1 MKKTAAML
9 MSPFVQSEKKDGV
22 IYVTFE
28 ETGLGEVKSEQQKA
42 EISSLV
48 HPNTEGDCNANSLI
62 GSERTKKQTKVKDQT
77 ESQISAEDV
86 ENQGSENE
94 VDVVFAEEE
103 EYGNDENDF
112 GGGSDDD

>member
-1 MKKTAAML
+1 M
-9 MSPFVQSEKKDGV
+9 
-22 IYVTFE
+22 
-28 ETGLGEVKSEQQKA
+28 KSEHQKA

-48 HPNTEGDCNANSLI
+48 HHHTEGDFNATSKI
-62 GSERTKKQTKVKDQT
+62 AGSERTKKLTKVKDQT
-77 ESQISAEDV
+77 DSQISGEDV

-112 GGGSDDD
+112 GGASDDD